1 MTNDTVKPKRVH
13 NIWKIIFTIS
23 LALNIA
29 VLGAIGGAAVRFSKS
44 PIVSEGNL
52 KERQIRS
59 IYIRALSKEQRHELG
74 RKMRDQEENNKDSRA
89 MIAAGFQ
96 EAIRILR
103 SENFNKKAFEAVAQ
117 GHSKISN
124 DRLKKA
130 RSILISHITYMNFDQ
145 RLAYAHRI
153 EKALNNGAKSKR

>member
-1 MTNDTVKPKRVH
+1 MTNDTVKPKRAH

-44 PIVSEGNL
+44 PIASEGHL

-59 IYIRALSKEQRHELG
+59 IYIRALSKEQRRELG
-74 RKMRDQEENNKDSRA
+74 RKMRDQEENNQDSRA

-103 SENFNKKAFEAVAQ
+103 SENFNKEAFEAVAQ

-145 RLAYAHRI
+145 RLAYADRI

>member
-1 MTNDTVKPKRVH
+1 
-13 NIWKIIFTIS
+13 
-23 LALNIA
+23 
-29 VLGAIGGAAVRFSKS
+29 
-44 PIVSEGNL
+44 
-52 KERQIRS
+52 
-59 IYIRALSKEQRHELG
+59 
-74 RKMRDQEENNKDSRA
+74 

-103 SENFNKKAFEAVAQ
+103 SENFNKEAFEAVAQ
-117 GHSKISN
+117 GHSQISN

-145 RLAYAHRI
+145 RLAYADRI

>member
-1 MTNDTVKPKRVH
+1 MFGGVNMTNDTVKPKRVR

-59 IYIRALSKEQRHELG
+59 IYIRALSKEQRRELG

-103 SENFNKKAFEAVAQ
+103 SENFNKEAFE
-117 GHSKISN
+117 
-124 DRLKKA
+124 
-130 RSILISHITYMNFDQ
+130 
-145 RLAYAHRI
+145 
-153 EKALNNGAKSKR
+153 